1 MAITTTSTAAAVS
14 ASAQSFKATS
24 ATGATV
30 GGVCKIDNEYAVV
43 TGISGTQINL
53 RRTGDNGGAVVAHG
67 VLAPVQFGLPEDFP
81 LAGATDPVPEPAHVN
96 FLSIG
101 ADGVIPVPTRDT
113 TYVIMKGSALASST
127 FADPGAG
134 QNGLLVTFMGGTD
147 FAHVVT
153 TVNCFDGTQTAN
165 TVLTS
170 AAFKGS
176 SITLMAYNATWLVFN
191 NNLWVI
197 TVP

>member
-1 MAITTTSTAAAVS
+1 MAITTTSTAAAVT
-14 ASAQSFKATS
+14 AAAQSFKATA

-30 GGVCKIDNEYAVV
+30 GGICKIDNEYAVI

-81 LAGATDPVPEPAHVN
+81 LAGNTDPVPEPAYQD

-101 ADGVIPVPTRDT
+101 ADGVIPVPVRNT
-113 TYVIMKGSALASST
+113 TYVITKGSALATST
-127 FADPGAG
+127 FANPGAG
-134 QNGLLVTFMGGTD
+134 QNGLEVTFLNGTD
-147 FAHVVT
+147 FAAVVT
-153 TVNCFDGTQTAN
+153 TVAVNDGTTGSH
-165 TVLTS
+165 TTLTS
-170 AAFKGS
+170 PAFIGGGL
-176 SITLMAYNATWLVFN
+176 TLVAVNAHWYVKS

-197 TVP
+197 T